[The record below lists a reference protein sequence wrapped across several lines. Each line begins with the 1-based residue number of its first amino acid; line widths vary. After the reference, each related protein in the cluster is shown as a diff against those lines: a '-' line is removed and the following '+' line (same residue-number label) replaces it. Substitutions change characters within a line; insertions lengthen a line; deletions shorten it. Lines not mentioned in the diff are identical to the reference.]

1 MSFLLDTN
9 ICIYIIKRKPVTVI
23 KKMQQFPIEDL
34 SISTI
39 TVAELE
45 LGVEKS
51 QHQDTNRIALIEFLS
66 PLHIRDF
73 DQPAARAY
81 AELRAT
87 LERRGTPIGPL
98 DMLIAAHAISL
109 ELTLVTNNLK
119 EFQRIP
125 RLKTEN
131 WISS

>member
-1 MSFLLDTN
+1 VSFLLDTN
-9 ICIYIIKRKPVTVI
+9 ICIYIINRKPLSVI
-23 KKMQQFPIEDL
+23 KKMQQFAIEEL

-51 QHQDTNRIALIEFLS
+51 QHPNANRIALIEFLS

-81 AELRAT
+81 AELRAV
-87 LERRGTPIGPL
+87 LERKGTPIGAL

-109 ELTLVTNNLK
+109 GLTLVTNNLK
-119 EFQRIP
+119 EFRRIP
-125 RLKTEN
+125 KLKTDN
-131 WISS
+131 WI